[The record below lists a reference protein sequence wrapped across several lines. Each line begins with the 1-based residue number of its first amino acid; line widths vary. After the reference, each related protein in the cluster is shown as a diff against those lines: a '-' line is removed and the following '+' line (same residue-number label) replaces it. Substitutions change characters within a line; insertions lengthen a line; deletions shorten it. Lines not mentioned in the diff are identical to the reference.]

1 MDVNVKN
8 ARHVLVT
15 GGAGYI
21 GSHACKAL
29 VAAGFVPVVLDNL
42 VYGHREAVKW
52 GPLIV
57 GDILDRRLVNEL
69 LVKYNPIG
77 VLHFAAYAY
86 VGESMSDPAKYY
98 KNNVMGSL
106 SLLEAICEYGV
117 KFFVFS
123 STCATYGNVDA
134 DYITEDIPQNPVNPY
149 GSSKLMVE
157 RILKDYDYAFG
168 IKSVSLRYF
177 NAAGADFQ
185 SELGESHFP
194 ETHLIPLI
202 IDAAT
207 GLRDEI
213 DVFGRDYDTPDGTC
227 IRDFIHVSD
236 LATAHVEALQHLIN
250 GGCTIQCNLGTGIGY
265 SVLDVIQKVE
275 EITGSDINVRFN
287 ARRPG
292 DVPKLIAQVSKA
304 KNYLNWNPIHSSLDD
319 IVSTALSWSKNR
331 SY

>member
-1 MDVNVKN
+1 
-8 ARHVLVT
+8 
-15 GGAGYI
+15 
-21 GSHACKAL
+21 
-29 VAAGFVPVVLDNL
+29 
-42 VYGHREAVKW
+42 
-52 GPLIV
+52 
-57 GDILDRRLVNEL
+57 